1 METERWRYV
10 NVKECRAA
18 LMKPTSAFDPRAR
31 PKQGFKIS
39 MDALKEEFRSMLDDL
54 VNLEES
60 NIQVMEKLT
69 RKAANTWLEFG
80 MQRCRIVV
88 VMKGSNLKSMEEKVQ
103 RVKDGTLRLV
113 VVPELKRIGNSKG
126 QDLNVEETIRGYEG
140 EIVEV
145 STR

>member
-1 METERWRYV
+1 
-10 NVKECRAA
+10 
-18 LMKPTSAFDPRAR
+18 
-31 PKQGFKIS
+31 
-39 MDALKEEFRSMLDDL
+39 
-54 VNLEES
+54 LEES
-60 NIQVMEKLT
+60 NIQVMEKLI

-88 VMKGSNLKSMEEKVQ
+88 AMEGSNLKLMEEKVQ
-103 RVKDGTLRLV
+103 RVKDGALRLV